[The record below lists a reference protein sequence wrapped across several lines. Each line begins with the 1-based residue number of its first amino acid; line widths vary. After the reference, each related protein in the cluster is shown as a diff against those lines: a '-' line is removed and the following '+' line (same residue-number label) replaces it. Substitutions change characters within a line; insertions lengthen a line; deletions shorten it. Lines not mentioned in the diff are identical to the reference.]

1 MSLRKLVGWTV
12 FDLGLA
18 LLIGTSLAVTHFAF
32 MFPYRPARELAFCYG
47 LNSLGVPLTAPGL
60 REKYDRASSE
70 WRYTLELDCRATPS
84 DDQALVAWL
93 QSQAPFDIEEIDRLP
108 SKRSSGATAA
118 TVQVTLIGPRG
129 RELLEVPWEQ
139 LGYQPAS
146 LPPFWAAQEPFMQDG
161 PPPAAFR
168 LIYLGFLQ
176 IGFGVVGLCRWWRNR
191 RMASDAPPRGEGQ
204 SLLLALGVA
213 IVLAGLFWAN
223 LQAVRYLF
231 GPATSQ
237 QAYLQYVPSV
247 GWFMGPGGKTDPMMT
262 VPLPALQLVVG
273 VVIVLGAPLAQALFF
288 RGGMLGM
295 WMAAH
300 RFWAGAVL
308 SALTGAVLILD
319 WTLLPVLLV
328 AGLALAWLYRWSGSL
343 LTPLL
348 AHILFNAAML
358 CTVYG
363 LIPSLP
369 HRVDLL
375 CGQWQEVEVADPKG
389 QGKDT
394 GKTPPPKPADEE
406 KVVRVHQVDFLARTQ
421 LPEIE
426 FLRGGT
432 IRGGRDVSKEVQ
444 LTPQR
449 YEWVGQDE
457 IEVRWERMEIVGDM
471 TVKVTLEFV
480 RYKVAADWD
489 ELMLRRESDGKVFR
503 YRRDESVYR
512 GKVAPLKAASM
523 PDKGRPKAL
532 TLRNL
537 PRPTDGW
544 PEEMVPCLQREPRQ
558 ALGRP
563 LASSSLTLPGRP
575 A

>member
-18 LLIGTSLAVTHFAF
+18 LLIGTSLALTAFAF

-47 LNSLGVPLTAPGL
+47 LNSLGVPLSAPGL
-60 REKYDRASSE
+60 RDKYDRASSE
-70 WRYTLELDCRATPS
+70 WIYTLEQDCHATPT
-84 DDQALVAWL
+84 DDQALLDWL
-93 QSQAPFDIEEIDRLP
+93 RSQAPFDVEKTERLP
-108 SKRSSGATAA
+108 SRRSSGATAA
-118 TVQVTLIGPRG
+118 TVRVTLIGPPG

-139 LGYQPAS
+139 LGYKPAS
-146 LPPFWAAQEPFMQDG
+146 LPPFWGAHEPFVQDG
-161 PPPAAFR
+161 PPSASFL

-176 IGFGVVGLCRWWRNR
+176 IGFGAVGLFRWWRNR
-191 RMASDAPPRGEGQ
+191 RVAPDAPPRGEGQ

-213 IVLAGLFWAN
+213 VMLAGLFWAN

-237 QAYLQYVPSV
+237 QDYLQYVPSV
-247 GWFMGPGGKTDPMMT
+247 GWFMTRGGKIDPMMT
-262 VPLPALQLVVG
+262 VPLPFMQLVVG
-273 VVIVLGAPLAQALFF
+273 VVIVLGAPLAQELFF
-288 RGGMLGM
+288 CGGMLGM

-343 LTPLL
+343 LSPLL

-369 HRVDLL
+369 HQVDLL
-375 CGQWQEVEVADPKG
+375 CGRWEEVEVADPKG
-389 QGKDT
+389 RGRGA
-394 GKTPPPKPADEE
+394 GKTPPPRPADEE
-406 KVVRVHQVDFLARTQ
+406 KVSRVKQVDILARKQ
-421 LPEIE
+421 QPEIE
-426 FLRGGT
+426 FLLGGT
-432 IRGGRDVSKEVQ
+432 IRGGRVASKDVQ

-457 IEVRWERMEIVGDM
+457 IEVRWERLEIVGDM
-471 TVKVTLEFV
+471 TVKVTLEIV
-480 RYKVAADWD
+480 RYKVAVDWD
-489 ELMLRRESDGKVFR
+489 ELTLTRASDGKVFR
-503 YRRDESVYR
+503 YRRDDSVYR
-512 GKVAPLKAASM
+512 GKVSPRKAAFS
-523 PDKGRPKAL
+523 GTRGQFIQNA
-532 TLRNL
+532 
-537 PRPTDGW
+537 
-544 PEEMVPCLQREPRQ
+544 
-558 ALGRP
+558 
-563 LASSSLTLPGRP
+563 LPGC
-575 A
+575 